1 METIRVPKPAREA
14 FHKNRRVSDLLL
26 SQVEHFQHV
35 VERKGLKID
44 PEVARDVH
52 TEGGAARFIAAV
64 TQSLHRS
71 AARKGKVVA
80 MDSGRGAVTKGAG
93 GTVRSIA
100 AKAETSKKSKPA
112 GGTASKTKKAAKNT
126 AAKKTAKKA
135 AKKTA
140 KKAGA
145 VARGGAKAKRKTRA
159 K

>member
-1 METIRVPKPAREA
+1 LSESEADMETIRVPKPAPDA
-14 FHKNRRVSDLLL
+14 FHKHRRVSDLVL
-26 SQVEHFQHV
+26 SQVEHFRHV
-35 VERKGLKID
+35 AEKNGLKID
-44 PEVARDVH
+44 PDVARDVH

-64 TQSLHRS
+64 TRSLHRS
-71 AARKGKVVA
+71 AAGRGKVVA
-80 MDSGRGAVTKGAG
+80 MDSGRRAVTKSAG

-100 AKAETSKKSKPA
+100 AKAETSKKTKPA
-112 GGTASKTKKAAKNT
+112 GGTASK
-126 AAKKTAKKA
+126 AKKA

>member
-1 METIRVPKPAREA
+1 LSESEADMETIRVPKPAPDA
-14 FHKNRRVSDLLL
+14 FHKHRRVSDLVL
-26 SQVEHFQHV
+26 SQVEHFRHV
-35 VERKGLKID
+35 AEKNGLKID
-44 PEVARDVH
+44 PDVARDVH

-64 TQSLHRS
+64 TRSLHRS
-71 AARKGKVVA
+71 AAGRGKVVA
-80 MDSGRGAVTKGAG
+80 MDSGRRAVTKSAG

-100 AKAETSKKSKPA
+100 AKAETSKKTKPA
-112 GGTASKTKKAAKNT
+112 GGAASKAKKAAK
-126 AAKKTAKKA
+126 KT

>member
-1 METIRVPKPAREA
+1 LSESEADMETIRVPKPAPDA
-14 FHKNRRVSDLLL
+14 FHKHRRVSDLVL
-26 SQVEHFQHV
+26 SQVEHFRHV
-35 VERKGLKID
+35 AEKNGLKID
-44 PEVARDVH
+44 PDVARDVH

-64 TQSLHRS
+64 TRSLHRS
-71 AARKGKVVA
+71 AAGRGKVVA
-80 MDSGRGAVTKGAG
+80 MDSGRRAVTKGAG

-100 AKAETSKKSKPA
+100 AKAETSKKTKPA
-112 GGTASKTKKAAKNT
+112 GGTASK
-126 AAKKTAKKA
+126 AKKA